1 MVQRGLATLSGA
13 LMVCFFL
20 LATFEPQYY
29 LLHFYQALMYLAI
42 ILLLFYF
49 EDHWA
54 YAIGMQVPVVWLAL
68 TSFGTGLLGGA
79 LQQGLRILRGQGA
92 TNRTGPMALIIAA
105 LGITLFVNCMLHWRR
120 EISGLRIARP
130 TFIISAV
137 IVLVYYSV
145 LINWFWRMVPVAP
158 PIP

>member
-1 MVQRGLATLSGA
+1 MVHRGLATLSGA

-20 LATFEPQYY
+20 LATYEPQFY
-29 LLHFYQALMYLAI
+29 LLHFYQAMMFLAI

-54 YAIGMQVPVVWLAL
+54 YALGMQVPLVWLGLA
-68 TSFGTGLLGGA
+68 FGTGLLGGA
-79 LQQGLRILRGQGA
+79 VQQGMLILRGQGA
-92 TNRTGPMALIIAA
+92 TNRTGPMALIVAA
-105 LGITLFVNCMLHWRR
+105 LCIALFITCLLRWRR

-130 TFIISAV
+130 TFAISAV

-145 LINWFWRMVPVAP
+145 LINWFWRMFPQSAQ
-158 PIP
+158 